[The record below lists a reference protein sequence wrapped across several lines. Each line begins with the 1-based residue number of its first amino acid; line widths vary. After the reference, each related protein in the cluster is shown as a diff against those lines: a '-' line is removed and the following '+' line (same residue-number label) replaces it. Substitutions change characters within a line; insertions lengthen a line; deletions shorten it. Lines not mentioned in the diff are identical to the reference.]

1 MGSRSNRSQERNQSN
16 PTGRSKN
23 SSGWSNQFRRNA
35 EDKMKRSMIS
45 LMVLLF
51 GVLSPFC
58 SAQEKPKAE
67 DGQKAEVRTTPV
79 KVQIVITELE
89 GDKKIKSL
97 PYTLYINAPDA
108 PDWKSSGFVKL
119 RVGSRVPVYTGGTTG
134 SMTYLD
140 VGTNIDARSAYSD
153 GRLLMQLNL
162 ERSWVEGD
170 VSVPVAK
177 SEGSL
182 SETSSGHFREPI
194 IRNFRSELDLKLR
207 EGQPVESTIATDPI
221 SAKVLKVDVSFTI
234 VK

>member
-1 MGSRSNRSQERNQSN
+1 MS
-16 PTGRSKN
+16 
-23 SSGWSNQFRRNA
+23 A
-35 EDKMKRSMIS
+35 EDKMKKVMIS

-58 SAQEKPKAE
+58 LAQDKPKAE
-67 DGQKAEVRTTPV
+67 DSQKAEVRTTPV
-79 KVQIVITELE
+79 KVQIVFTEFE
-89 GDKKIKSL
+89 GDKKVKSL

-108 PDWKSSGFVKL
+108 PEWHSSSFVKL

-140 VGTNIDARSAYSD
+140 VGTNIDARAAYSVD
-153 GRLLMQLNL
+153 GRLLLQLNV

-177 SEGSL
+177 SEGSA

-207 EGQPVESTIATDPI
+207 EGQSVESTMATDPI
-221 SAKVLKVDVSFTI
+221 SAKVLKVDISFTI

>member
-1 MGSRSNRSQERNQSN
+1 MVESIFDEYG
-16 PTGRSKN
+16 G
-23 SSGWSNQFRRNA
+23 
-35 EDKMKRSMIS
+35 KMKRAMIS
-45 LMVLLF
+45 LAMLLL
-51 GVLSPFC
+51 GVPSPFC
-58 SAQEKPKAE
+58 LAQDKQKAE
-67 DGQKAEVRTTPV
+67 DAQKAEVRTTPV
-79 KVQIVITELE
+79 KVQVVFTEFE
-89 GDKKIKSL
+89 GEKKLKSL

-108 PDWKSSGFVKL
+108 PEWHSSSFVKL

-140 VGTNIDARSAYSD
+140 VGTNIDARGAYSD

-207 EGQPVESTIATDPI
+207 EGQPVESTMATDPI
-221 SAKVLKVDVSFTI
+221 TAKVLKVDVSFKI

>member
-1 MGSRSNRSQERNQSN
+1 
-16 PTGRSKN
+16 
-23 SSGWSNQFRRNA
+23 
-35 EDKMKRSMIS
+35 MKRSMIS

-119 RVGSRVPVYTGGTTG
+119 RVGSRVPVYTGGTAG

-140 VGTNIDARSAYSD
+140 VGTNMDARSAYTGE
-153 GRLLMQLNL
+153 GRLLLQVKI

-177 SEGSL
+177 SDGSA

-194 IRNFRSELDLKLR
+194 IRNFTSELDLKLR
-207 EGQPVESTIATDPI
+207 EGQSVESIMATDPL
-221 SAKVLKVDVSFTI
+221 SGKVLKIDVSFTI

>member
-1 MGSRSNRSQERNQSN
+1 
-16 PTGRSKN
+16 
-23 SSGWSNQFRRNA
+23 
-35 EDKMKRSMIS
+35 MKRWMIS

-119 RVGSRVPVYTGGTTG
+119 RVGSRVPVYTGGTAG

-140 VGTNIDARSAYSD
+140 VGTNMDARSAYTGE
-153 GRLLMQLNL
+153 GRLLLQMKI
-162 ERSWVEGD
+162 ERSWVEGE

-177 SEGSL
+177 SDGSA

-194 IRNFRSELDLKLR
+194 IRNFTSELDLKLR
-207 EGQPVESTIATDPI
+207 EGQSVESIMATDPL
-221 SAKVLKVDVSFTI
+221 SGKVLKIDVSFTI